1 MAGILKFIEK
11 VCVQTAVYWSNPT
24 DDGYGQKNFPVGDE
38 IKVRWDGK
46 MEVVTDKYGKEI
58 ISRAEILV
66 QEDID
71 ENGFMY
77 LGSLE
82 DLKDDEQANPEKVEK
97 AYPIQRFTK
106 VPLIKS
112 TTEFVRKVYL

>member
-24 DDGYGQKNFPVGDE
+24 DDGYGQMNFPVGEE
-38 IKVRWDGK
+38 IKVRWDGN
-46 MEVVTDKYGKEI
+46 MIAIVDKYGKDI
-58 ISRAEILV
+58 ISKAEILV
-66 QEDID
+66 QDDMDED
-71 ENGFMY
+71 GFLY
-77 LGSLE
+77 LGSLT
-82 DLKDDEQANPEKVEK
+82 DLTDDEQANPEKVET
-97 AYPIQRFTK
+97 AYPIRMPTK